1 MATLTLRPE
10 VVAASL
16 PLTMQ
21 DAPERHAPPLAADD
35 AFRVLQQLR
44 AEGRSLR
51 EPGLARYG
59 TWISASWHA
68 LAWPEPSARLV
79 WELVALLGGRGG
91 GARGLAAAVRAT
103 DLALFTLVHCR
114 HDDAVGDAP
123 ASSFEE
129 RFPGPASPPRK
140 SSDASDDGA
149 PSPPPTSPPASPRAA
164 ADAPSLELSV
174 HAHAGAEAR
183 HVAWARAAARDL
195 ARIAARSADDAA
207 THPPGTLARGDLA
220 ALDFLLVSD
229 AHASVAD
236 AAPAELFD
244 GLGAASIDDVAAWL
258 AATVAS
264 DGDAPSMS
272 PRDKWSEHAG
282 SPGRTARSGAVTI
295 APGATT
301 VHVCDAKRCTRVV
314 ERRGGGGSERTSCA
328 VHNCRDSRV
337 YVLAD
342 VTVCSVV
349 GCVDCVVVVGA
360 CATVLRAVAC
370 ERVKIVCA
378 AGRVVLR
385 NCLGCD
391 VLAYTPAPILL
402 AGDAR
407 SCRVGPFGLCYP
419 GLERDVAAAGL
430 DGGDA
435 NLWRHP
441 LLVSAVAKAPFAS
454 HTAPDAL
461 PVPPAEF
468 DVVRGPRRGAGD
480 GGAPRVP
487 FGLPAEYAAAVDAR
501 DARAAE
507 VRRKIADADL
517 GPAQRDALE
526 ATTRA
531 CFAKWLVENRGLKD
545 VVELLQL
552 DGPPDGAP

>member
-1 MATLTLRPE
+1 MC
-10 VVAASL
+10 
-16 PLTMQ
+16 
-21 DAPERHAPPLAADD
+21 
-35 AFRVLQQLR
+35 
-44 AEGRSLR
+44 
-51 EPGLARYG
+51 
-59 TWISASWHA
+59 I
-68 LAWPEPSARLV
+68 
-79 WELVALLGGRGG
+79 
-91 GARGLAAAVRAT
+91 
-103 DLALFTLVHCR
+103 
-114 HDDAVGDAP
+114 
-123 ASSFEE
+123 
-129 RFPGPASPPRK
+129 
-140 SSDASDDGA
+140 
-149 PSPPPTSPPASPRAA
+149 
-164 ADAPSLELSV
+164 
-174 HAHAGAEAR
+174 
-183 HVAWARAAARDL
+183 RD
-195 ARIAARSADDAA
+195 
-207 THPPGTLARGDLA
+207 
-220 ALDFLLVSD
+220 
-229 AHASVAD
+229 
-236 AAPAELFD
+236 
-244 GLGAASIDDVAAWL
+244 
-258 AATVAS
+258 S

-314 ERRGGGGSERTSCA
+314 ERRGGGGSERTTCA

-507 VRRKIADADL
+507 VRRKAVSWKVARTPPIRYAAPPPGVSQPSLDSSWWWME
-517 GPAQRDALE
+517 GS
-526 ATTRA
+526 
-531 CFAKWLVENRGLKD
+531 VERGGVD
-545 VVELLQL
+545 GVGHSGHGDSMVVVIVC
-552 DGPPDGAP
+552 GAASGMSV